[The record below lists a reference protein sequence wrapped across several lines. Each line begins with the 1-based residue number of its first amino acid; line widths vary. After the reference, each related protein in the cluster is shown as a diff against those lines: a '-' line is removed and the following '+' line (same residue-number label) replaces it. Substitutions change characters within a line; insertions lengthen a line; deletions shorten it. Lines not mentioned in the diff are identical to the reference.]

1 MDGVTID
8 LGLMNSTTYHVE
20 NNTAA
25 VLPGARWLSV
35 YETMDKYGMAV
46 AGGRAATVGVAGL
59 AIGGGNSFYAGRKG
73 MVCDGV
79 ANFEV
84 SSSTESFKT
93 KEISNTDS

>member
-1 MDGVTID
+1 
-8 LGLMNSTTYHVE
+8 MNSTTYHPE

-35 YETMDKYGMAV
+35 YETADRYGVAV

-59 AIGGGNSFYAGRKG
+59 ALGGGNSFYAGRKG

-84 SSSTESFKT
+84 SFCLVP
-93 KEISNTDS
+93 